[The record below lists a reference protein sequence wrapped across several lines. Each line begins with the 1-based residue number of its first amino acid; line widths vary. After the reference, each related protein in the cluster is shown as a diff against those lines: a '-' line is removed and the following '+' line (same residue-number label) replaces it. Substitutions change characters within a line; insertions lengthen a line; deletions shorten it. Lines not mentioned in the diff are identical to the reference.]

1 MHHVARFTN
10 PSTARLF
17 ALQCVKAGHAVC
29 IDGNS
34 VRW

>member
-10 PSTARLF
+10 PTTARLF

>member
-1 MHHVARFTN
+1 MHHVAHVTN
-10 PSTARLF
+10 PRTARLF
-17 ALQCVKAGHAVC
+17 ALQCVKAGHPVC